1 MKVLFIGNSHTFF
14 NDMPELFARFCELDG
29 EKPEVTMLAYP
40 GKYLDWHMQEYF
52 PTRFN
57 ILYGNYDYCIIQQG
71 AHPFPEV
78 ESTFTNGK
86 RIIEMCRT
94 AGTKPVI
101 VMTWAEKRFPENQQK
116 MIDCYTKLAAE
127 TDAEIEKLTDECDRE
142 CQALIIRARSSAAMA
157 KRNALLEARAKLID
171 DAYAAAEKQI
181 KNMNGEQYLEL
192 LCKMLRSSLKGQLEE
207 EAESLRLY
215 GEDIAPAS
223 YEVVLNSRDRE
234 TYGEKLLAAYRE
246 GYGARL
252 SPATL
257 AKLRLAP
264 DTAPIDG
271 GIILRC
277 GAVETNCSLAMLLA
291 ANRRETEVRVSR
303 ILFGDAN

>member
-1 MKVLFIGNSHTFF
+1 MTGLEKVIGKIIA
-14 NDMPELFARFCELDG
+14 DAEADAGEILDKARAECE
-29 EKPEVTMLAYP
+29 EIKA
-40 GKYLDWHMQEYF
+40 KY
-52 PTRFN
+52 
-57 ILYGNYDYCIIQQG
+57 
-71 AHPFPEV
+71 
-78 ESTFTNGK
+78 
-86 RIIEMCRT
+86 
-94 AGTKPVI
+94 
-101 VMTWAEKRFPENQQK
+101 
-116 MIDCYTKLAAE
+116 AAE
-127 TDAEIEKLTDECDRE
+127 TDAEIDKLTDECDRE

-157 KRNALLEARAKLID
+157 KRNAILEARAKLID

-181 KNMNGEQYLEL
+181 KSMNGEQYLDL
-192 LCKMLRSSLKGQLEE
+192 LLKMLRSSLKSQLEE

-215 GEDIAPAS
+215 GEDIAPAA
-223 YEVVLNSRDRE
+223 YEVILNTRDRE

-291 ANRRETEVRVSR
+291 ANRRETEAKVSR

>member
-1 MKVLFIGNSHTFF
+1 MTGLEKVTGKIIA
-14 NDMPELFARFCELDG
+14 DAEADAREILDKAQAECEAI
-29 EKPEVTMLAYP
+29 KA
-40 GKYLDWHMQEYF
+40 KF
-52 PTRFN
+52 
-57 ILYGNYDYCIIQQG
+57 
-71 AHPFPEV
+71 
-78 ESTFTNGK
+78 
-86 RIIEMCRT
+86 
-94 AGTKPVI
+94 
-101 VMTWAEKRFPENQQK
+101 
-116 MIDCYTKLAAE
+116 AAE

-215 GEDIAPAS
+215 GEDIAPAA

>member
-1 MKVLFIGNSHTFF
+1 MTGLEKVTGKIIA
-14 NDMPELFARFCELDG
+14 DAEADAREILD
-29 EKPEVTMLAYP
+29 KA
-40 GKYLDWHMQEYF
+40 Q
-52 PTRFN
+52 
-57 ILYGNYDYCIIQQG
+57 
-71 AHPFPEV
+71 
-78 ESTFTNGK
+78 
-86 RIIEMCRT
+86 
-94 AGTKPVI
+94 
-101 VMTWAEKRFPENQQK
+101 AECDAIKAKF
-116 MIDCYTKLAAE
+116 AAE

-215 GEDIAPAS
+215 GEDIAPAA

-234 TYGEKLLAAYRE
+234 TYGEKLLAVYRE

-252 SPATL
+252 SPAIL

-291 ANRRETEVRVSR
+291 ANRRETEAKVSR